1 MGLPPLGEAYKQPER
16 RMGSEGWSGVASL
29 YSWLSLAVGSPL
41 TCLGAYLSLRW
52 WLFWNRNYR
61 GKLLTHGP
69 YAGVRHPFYSAFMIF
84 AIGLTIIFP
93 IYETL
98 MLASISIVVILFYV
112 GREEEALIARY
123 GKAYREYMRRVPWK
137 LIPRLY

>member
-1 MGLPPLGEAYKQPER
+1 
-16 RMGSEGWSGVASL
+16 MGSIGRGGVFSP
-29 YSWLSLAVGSPL
+29 YRWLSLAVGGPL
-41 TCLGAYLSLRW
+41 TGLGAYLSLRW
-52 WLFWNRNYR
+52 WIFWNRNYR
-61 GKLLTHGP
+61 GQLLTQGP
-69 YAGVRHPFYSAFMIF
+69 YAGVRHPFYSAFLIL
-84 AIGLTIIFP
+84 AIGLVIIFP
-93 IYETL
+93 IYETV